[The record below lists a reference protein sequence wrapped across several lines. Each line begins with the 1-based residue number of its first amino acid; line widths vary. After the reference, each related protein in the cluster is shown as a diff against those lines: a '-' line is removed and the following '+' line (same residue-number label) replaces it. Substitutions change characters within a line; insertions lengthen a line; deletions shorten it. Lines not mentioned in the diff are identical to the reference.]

1 MLVCVSDSMSTVSM
15 SAGQP
20 AIVVMRLRA
29 GTPASSPRAALI
41 RFGKLD
47 SGDPVSSTS
56 TQKNKSR
63 EKDCGPL
70 HNVAT
75 KTDRQISRM
84 LRFTRSSRIKLEKS
98 AVQNGRVLHY
108 LPPAL
113 AGDHRYAGAP
123 AASLLLFCRRP
134 PTSLESEA
142 AAPRLQ
148 DSLQPHP
155 WPPYLPEQGEHA
167 AVGGHDHGLE
177 ARGARE
183 RRRRQVVARGEAAER
198 RLTEVR

>member
-63 EKDCGPL
+63 EKRIAAHCITWQQKRIGRS
-70 HNVAT
+70 VACCVSL
-75 KTDRQISRM
+75 DPG
-84 LRFTRSSRIKLEKS
+84 
-98 AVQNGRVLHY
+98 GRVLHY

-113 AGDHRYAGAP
+113 APAHGRHRFCCSAGGRRSLLRARQPRRDSRTLSSLIRGRHIFPSKASTRPLAATTMASRPGAP
-123 AASLLLFCRRP
+123 GS
-134 PTSLESEA
+134 S
-142 AAPRLQ
+142 
-148 DSLQPHP
+148 
-155 WPPYLPEQGEHA
+155 
-167 AVGGHDHGLE
+167 GG
-177 ARGARE
+177 AWW
-183 RRRRQVVARGEAAER
+183 
-198 RLTEVR
+198 